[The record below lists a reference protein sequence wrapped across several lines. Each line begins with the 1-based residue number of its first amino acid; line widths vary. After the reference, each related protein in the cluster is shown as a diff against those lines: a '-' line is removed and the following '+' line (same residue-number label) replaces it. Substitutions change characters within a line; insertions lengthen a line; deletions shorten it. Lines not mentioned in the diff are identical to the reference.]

1 MAKDNIVCSFINI
14 SSEDG
19 VKILTRLSNLGN
31 DTYYFCRTAS
41 GLIDVML
48 TSVSGEIGNTEIYQS
63 AQIQYRS
70 SDDPVLNNVKTL
82 PDLQGYNYCRIKG
95 GSTTVLTVQYIKKDE
110 KSMLPVSL
118 RFRYTP
124 IGISEKEKSLP
135 SPAILPVIGQ
145 KTSAIPLPERHS

>member
-1 MAKDNIVCSFINI
+1 MVENNIT
-14 SSEDG
+14 
-19 VKILTRLSNLGN
+19 L
-31 DTYYFCRTAS
+31 AS
-41 GLIDVML
+41 
-48 TSVSGEIGNTEIYQS
+48 
-63 AQIQYRS
+63 
-70 SDDPVLNNVKTL
+70 
-82 PDLQGYNYCRIKG
+82 
-95 GSTTVLTVQYIKKDE
+95 IKKDE